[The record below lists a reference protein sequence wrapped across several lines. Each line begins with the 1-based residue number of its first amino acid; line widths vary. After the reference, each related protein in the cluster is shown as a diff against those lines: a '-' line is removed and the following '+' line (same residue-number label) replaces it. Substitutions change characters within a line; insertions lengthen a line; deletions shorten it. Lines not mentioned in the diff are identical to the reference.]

1 MENDINVL
9 TSTIRYN
16 VRTHAYSAYD
26 SALHWYS
33 IPAERVKAYAVR
45 FGITQNEAV
54 EELIKLAMIERG
66 FDNDKLREAK
76 NGL

>member
-1 MENDINVL
+1 MDDIIVL

-16 VRTHAYSAYD
+16 VRTNNFSAYD

-33 IPAERVKAYAVR
+33 IPAERVKAYAMR
-45 FGITQNEAV
+45 FGISQNEAV

-76 NGL
+76 SRL

>member
-1 MENDINVL
+1 MDDINVL

-16 VRTHAYSAYD
+16 VRTNNFSAYD
-26 SALHWYS
+26 TALHWYS
-33 IPAERVKAYAVR
+33 IPAERVKAYAMR

-66 FDNDKLREAK
+66 FEHAEH
-76 NGL
+76 

>member
-1 MENDINVL
+1 MDDIDVL

-16 VRTHAYSAYD
+16 VRTHAFSAYD
-26 SALHWYS
+26 TALHWYS
-33 IPAERVKAYAVR
+33 IPAERVKTYAVR

-66 FDNDKLREAK
+66 FNNVRER
-76 NGL
+76 

>member
-1 MENDINVL
+1 MDDINVL

-16 VRTHAYSAYD
+16 VRTNNFSAYD
-26 SALHWYS
+26 SSLHWYS

-76 NGL
+76 SRL

>member
-16 VRTHAYSAYD
+16 VRTNTFSAYD
-26 SALHWYS
+26 TALHWYS
-33 IPAERVKAYAVR
+33 IPAERVKAYAAQ
-45 FGITQNEAV
+45 FGITQYEAV

-66 FDNDKLREAK
+66 FNNVRER
-76 NGL
+76 